1 MSKDK
6 KPDSSSQAEAKDA
19 DFSPTNNAP
28 AFVLNNRAD
37 KTRFKEQAHI
47 NLMAIRALLE
57 ILPNEAIYQFE
68 PTALVYLFGNVE
80 RLVGELQEL
89 LIESQ

>member
-6 KPDSSSQAEAKDA
+6 KTDSSSQPESKNT

-28 AFVLNNRAD
+28 AFVLNSLAD

-47 NLMAIRALLE
+47 NLMAIRA
-57 ILPNEAIYQFE
+57 QFE
-68 PTALVYLFGNVE
+68 PTALIYLFGNIE